1 MNLSI
6 IIPSFNRAD
15 TLERALDSVLQQT
28 YFQQDA
34 AFEIIVV
41 DDGSADGT
49 AELVKTRYPSVHF
62 LQQAN
67 RGVSSARNRGLR
79 QARGEWIALLDSD
92 DEWLPHKLMTQMALL
107 NDSGLKVCHTEEIW
121 IRDGHRVNQM
131 NKHKKRGGWIYEHC
145 LPLCAMSPSSIV
157 LHRDVFDAVGV
168 FDEDLPACEDYDLW
182 LRVAARFEVAFVEQ
196 ACIRK
201 YGGHADQLSRQHWG
215 MDRFR
220 VVALEN
226 CLNHPVIGASL
237 TVDQRQ
243 KTLKVLVKK
252 LKILKNGAQKRGNTD
267 LLTSC
272 EAKLMRWGPE
282 LL

>member
-1 MNLSI
+1 M
-6 IIPSFNRAD
+6 
-15 TLERALDSVLQQT
+15 
-28 YFQQDA
+28 
-34 AFEIIVV
+34 
-41 DDGSADGT
+41 
-49 AELVKTRYPSVHF
+49 
-62 LQQAN
+62 
-67 RGVSSARNRGLR
+67 
-79 QARGEWIALLDSD
+79 
-92 DEWLPHKLMTQMALL
+92 
-107 NDSGLKVCHTEEIW
+107 
-121 IRDGHRVNQM
+121 
-131 NKHKKRGGWIYEHC
+131 
-145 LPLCAMSPSSIV
+145 
-157 LHRDVFDAVGV
+157 FDAVGV

-237 TVDQRQ
+237 TIDQRQ

>member
-1 MNLSI
+1 MDLSI

-41 DDGSADGT
+41 DDGSTDGT
-49 AELVKTRYPSVHF
+49 AELVKTRYPSVHL

-121 IRDGHRVNQM
+121 IRDGRRVNQM

-237 TVDQRQ
+237 TIDQRQ